1 MSQMTGSLNELVK
14 ALNDGIAFYDQA
26 LLRIGNPVYTD
37 VFSRM
42 RHLKISIAADLSN
55 EIANE
60 GEQAQS
66 EGIEGTW
73 LGTLRLNY
81 ADLVADFADHPRYSF
96 VEQLLAQ
103 EERVLE
109 AFRQASNLNNSAR
122 VKELAGLYL
131 PEIQRMYDEMLD
143 LKTLSAL
150 QVNSI

>member
-1 MSQMTGSLNELVK
+1 MSQMTSSLSELVK

-42 RHLKISIAADLSN
+42 RHLKITIATQLRN
-55 EIANE
+55 EIANDS
-60 GEQAQS
+60 EQTQS
-66 EGIEGTW
+66 EGTW
-73 LGTLRLNY
+73 LGTLRLDY

-103 EERVLE
+103 EERVVE
-109 AFRQASNLNNSAR
+109 AFRNASASDSSAR
-122 VKELAGLYL
+122 VRELAGLYL
-131 PEIQRMYDEMLD
+131 PEVERMYEEMQD

-150 QVNSI
+150 QVNNII

>member
-14 ALNDGIAFYDQA
+14 ALNDGIAFYNQA
-26 LLRIGNPVYTD
+26 LLRIGNPVYAD
-37 VFSRM
+37 VFSQM
-42 RHLKISIAADLSN
+42 RDLKISISADLSN

-60 GEQAQS
+60 GENAQS
-66 EGIEGTW
+66 EATEGTW

-109 AFRQASNLNNSAR
+109 AFRSASSDSSAR
-122 VKELAGLYL
+122 VKELASLYL
-131 PEIQRMYDEMLD
+131 PEIERMYEEMQD

-150 QVNSI
+150 QVNNI